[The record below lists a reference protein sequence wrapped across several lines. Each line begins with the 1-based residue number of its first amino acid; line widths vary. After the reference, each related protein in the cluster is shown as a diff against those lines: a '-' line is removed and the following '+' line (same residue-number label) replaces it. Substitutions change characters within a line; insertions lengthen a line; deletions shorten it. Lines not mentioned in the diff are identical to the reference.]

1 MQVAVVNWLI
11 ARGADVNAAMS
22 GTGVTPLIAAA
33 QKDHARA
40 VAALAAAGAELD
52 AAAADGRTALAV
64 AAQYDSLR
72 AASTL
77 LQAGARVTGAYVP
90 PANLHASGR
99 LGESARAPKS
109 RTEAKAGFAAP
120 QEDAVDAVDATLNAE
135 EPQPDPDADD
145 AGAIAPLDPLADK
158 QPVVIAVRRG
168 HADMVR
174 LLVEGGGAAADTL
187 LADGR
192 SLLLATCDGFPV
204 AAKAHAG
211 DSDAGPSRL
220 LVRPEMAE
228 LLLALGADRHLM
240 CVERRGLGVTGRG
253 PAAHAARS
261 PAQAVADGFDVVLKR
276 MFLQRSAG
284 GDPMET

>member
-77 LQAGARVTGAYVP
+77 LQAGARVTGAYIP

-99 LGESARAPKS
+99 HGESTHGLRQAPKS
-109 RTEAKAGFAAP
+109 RSEAKAGFAAP

-211 DSDAGPSRL
+211 DVVATSLTPRTVYASRQEQDTAEARAAVPRQVRTEWRCK
-220 LVRPEMAE
+220 LV
-228 LLLALGADRHLM
+228 
-240 CVERRGLGVTGRG
+240 GRC
-253 PAAHAARS
+253 
-261 PAQAVADGFDVVLKR
+261 
-276 MFLQRSAG
+276 
-284 GDPMET
+284 